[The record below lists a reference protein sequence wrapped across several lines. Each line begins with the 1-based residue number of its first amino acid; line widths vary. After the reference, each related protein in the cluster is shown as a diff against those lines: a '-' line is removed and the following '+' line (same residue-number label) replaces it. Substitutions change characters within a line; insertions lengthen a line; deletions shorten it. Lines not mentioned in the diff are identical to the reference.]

1 MDNKSTQRI
10 INRYLIIEALVIV
23 AMVFTIT
30 IMVFQTSL

>member
-10 INRYLIIEALVIV
+10 INRYLIIEELVIV